1 MVMCRTLAINLMIC
15 CLFTPCA
22 LSQELFDVTVF
33 GSFKRM
39 VYTGDATGKI
49 VLTSVPLSTCDHGKL
64 HALHV
69 NSKIMRF
76 PFDTMIQY
84 LNHGFD
90 KGALEKSSQIR

>member
-39 VYTGDATGKI
+39 VHTGDATGKI
-49 VLTSVPLSTCDHGKL
+49 VLTSVPLSTGTYG
-64 HALHV
+64 V
-69 NSKIMRF
+69 
-76 PFDTMIQY
+76 
-84 LNHGFD
+84 
-90 KGALEKSSQIR
+90 GALAGLTSTASCLPN